1 MALHFVD
8 GSAANLYGRSMEEDL
23 SILYR
28 EKSLMDTFYHP
39 DRDHTLHP
47 SQDEQL
53 VALLARGHQDTK
65 PGPGLNKIYE
75 NINYKSPC
83 TCQQHISDAFEP

>member
-1 MALHFVD
+1 
-8 GSAANLYGRSMEEDL
+8 MEEDL

-47 SQDEQL
+47 SRDEEF

-65 PGPGLNKIYE
+65 PGPGRNKYE
-75 NINYKSPC
+75 NINLKNNKFKIITIKES
-83 TCQQHISDAFEP
+83 QHMLTTYCGRF